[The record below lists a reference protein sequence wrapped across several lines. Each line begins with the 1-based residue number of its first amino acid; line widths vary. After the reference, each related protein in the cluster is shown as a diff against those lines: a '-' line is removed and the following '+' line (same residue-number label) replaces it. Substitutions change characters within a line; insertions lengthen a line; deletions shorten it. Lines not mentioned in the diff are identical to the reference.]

1 MEIIL
6 EKSECIGCGSC
17 IALCSKFFEIDEEGK
32 AHLKKSEF
40 DSKAEEETLEVS
52 KAECAEEAIEICP
65 VQCIKIKK
73 TKK

>member
-17 IALCSKFFEIDEEGK
+17 IALCPKFFEIDEEGK

-40 DSKAEEETLEVS
+40 DSKTEKETLEVS
-52 KAECAEEAIEICP
+52 KVECIEEAIEICP

-73 TKK
+73 

>member
-6 EKSECIGCGSC
+6 EKSKCIGCGSC
-17 IALCSKFFEIDEEGK
+17 IALCPKFFEIDEEGK

-40 DSKAEEETLEVS
+40 DSKTEEETLEVS
-52 KAECAEEAIEICP
+52 KLECAEETVEICP

-73 TKK
+73 